1 LILLRILST
10 ILRDRLQAGHFS
22 FLSQIHIRVEKQVL
36 KAIRLTNRMESNHVE
51 KGRYATRY
59 PAGDGLVLWEEGVKG
74 VLFLLIP
81 LSLRILIGV
90 ELAI

>member
-1 LILLRILST
+1 
-10 ILRDRLQAGHFS
+10 
-22 FLSQIHIRVEKQVL
+22 
-36 KAIRLTNRMESNHVE
+36 MESNHVE